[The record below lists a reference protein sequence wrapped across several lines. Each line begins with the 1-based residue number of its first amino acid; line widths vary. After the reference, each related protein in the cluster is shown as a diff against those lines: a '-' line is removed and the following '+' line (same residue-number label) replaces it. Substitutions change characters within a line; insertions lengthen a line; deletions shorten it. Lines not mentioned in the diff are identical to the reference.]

1 VDRDFA
7 VDLDVTLALG
17 PTRLDLRLASR
28 ARTIALVGPSGAG
41 KSSCL
46 RVLAGVE
53 RRSVGRLVVRGTVWQ
68 DSAAHRF
75 VPPWQRR
82 VGWVPQDAA
91 LFPHCSVRENLAW
104 TGPDA
109 DALAQV
115 AALLEIAPLFDR
127 RPRHLSGGERQ
138 RVALGR
144 ALLARPDWLLLDEPF
159 AALDRPL
166 RRRVAT
172 AVATLCRERALPFV
186 LVSHDDADVA
196 SLAEEVWSLSEG
208 RLVRVSDPTR

>member
-7 VDLDVTLALG
+7 LDLGVALDLG
-17 PTRLDLRLASR
+17 PTHLDLRLASG

-53 RRSVGRLVVRGTVWQ
+53 RRGVGRLVVNGAVWQ
-68 DSAAHRF
+68 DSAARRF
-75 VPPWQRR
+75 VPPWLRR

-109 DALAQV
+109 DALAQI
-115 AALLEIAPLFDR
+115 AALLEIAPLLDR
-127 RPRHLSGGERQ
+127 RPRNLSGGERQ

-144 ALLARPDWLLLDEPF
+144 ALLARPDLLLLDEPF

-172 AVATLCRERALPFV
+172 AVASLCRERALPLVF
-186 LVSHDDADVA
+186 VSHDDADVT
-196 SLAEEVWSLSEG
+196 SLAEEIWSLGDG
-208 RLVRVSDPTR
+208 RLTRVAAP